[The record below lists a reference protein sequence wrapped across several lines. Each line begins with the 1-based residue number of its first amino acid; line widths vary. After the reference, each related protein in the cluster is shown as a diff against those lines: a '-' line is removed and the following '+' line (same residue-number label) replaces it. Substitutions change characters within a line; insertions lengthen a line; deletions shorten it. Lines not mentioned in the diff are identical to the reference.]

1 MFIIAYKSKTIFLMK
16 KIMIIALLM
25 VSAVSMA
32 QKIKVV
38 KGDYKF
44 LNGQKELNVE
54 FNYSDMKLLKENL
67 TEEQYVTERTAD
79 LNKKSKGNG
88 DVWKKKWATSR
99 EAIWNPKFLELLNK
113 VYGSEKDVTIQE
125 DLKSA
130 KYTLIVDVVWVYPGW
145 DAAVM
150 KQAAK
155 VSLKY
160 RFVETANRNNVLL
173 EITSEEAPGDQW
185 GNNFSNESRI
195 GEGFAKSAKSLG
207 KEIVK
212 KAYK

>member
-1 MFIIAYKSKTIFLMK
+1 MK
-16 KIMIIALLM
+16 KITLIALLM

-32 QKIKVV
+32 QKMKVV

-44 LNGQKELNVE
+44 LKDQKELNVE
-54 FNYSDMKLLKENL
+54 FNYENLKLLKDNV
-67 TEEQYVTERTAD
+67 TEEQYVTERTAE

-88 DVWKKKWATSR
+88 DVWKKKWNTSR

-113 VYGSEKDVTIQE
+113 TYGNEKDVTIQE

-130 KYTLIVDVVWVYPGW
+130 KYTLIVDVVWIYPGW
-145 DAAVM
+145 DAAIM
-150 KQAAK
+150 KQHAK
-155 VSLKY
+155 VSLNYK
-160 RFVETANRNNVLL
+160 FVETANKSNVLL

-212 KAYK
+212 KAFK